1 MHKAATGLQML
12 QKLTLTLT
20 ASAGKINAY
29 VRLLFIK
36 FSSAFHTTIPGG
48 ELRLLGLDTC
58 KWILDFL
65 IERQTIW
72 VSSRISDTISVSK
85 GSTQGCVV
93 SLLFF
98 TLLTHVCMASFTTLL
113 SSCWW
118 NYSCPNHLFQCTIE
132 SVITYCIT
140 SCLSGHLH
148 DIQREKAGKACEK
161 QQGRSLV
168 TLTPTHSSNIT
179 HCSLCEYVSLL
190 VLFCMP
196 LFFCLCVSMYMC
208 VFTFSPTWFL
218 LSLSNSP
225 VCNLLINSAA
235 AHQRIKAGWAP
246 TR

>member
-29 VRLLFIK
+29 VRLLFIE

-65 IERQTIW
+65 MQRQTIW
-72 VSSRISDTISVSK
+72 VSSCISDTISVSK
-85 GSTQGCVV
+85 GSTQGCDV

-132 SVITYCIT
+132 SVIIYCIT
-140 SCLSGHLH
+140 SCLFGHLH
-148 DIQREKAGKACEK
+148 DIQRETAGKACEK
-161 QQGRSLV
+161 QQGRSLA
-168 TLTPTHSSNIT
+168 TLPLFKYSPLFTVWRCVPSSVVL
-179 HCSLCEYVSLL
+179 HAPVFLSLCQYVHVCVYLFSHL
-190 VLFCMP
+190 VSA
-196 LFFCLCVSMYMC
+196 FFE
-208 VFTFSPTWFL
+208 
-218 LSLSNSP
+218 
-225 VCNLLINSAA
+225 
-235 AHQRIKAGWAP
+235 
-246 TR
+246 